1 MTRPLMR
8 ALLGAACLVVPAL
21 ASGQKLFKRT
31 EPLEITITTGLAKL
45 IRDRDSTDRVKHPA
59 ELAYKDSAG
68 VIVKVPITLRTRGH
82 FRRQVRNCDFPPL
95 KIEMAK
101 QGAKQTLFE
110 GNRTLKLASNCRPPN
125 TEYEQYILQE
135 FVLFRMYTLITPW
148 SYRVR
153 LAHVTYQDSTGKT
166 KPVQSWAFLVED
178 VNDLAQRRKTKPID
192 QKGARFDDLELETW
206 GYAELFQYMIGNTD
220 WSVSALHNITL
231 LKDTIGTVVAVPY
244 DFDWSG
250 AVNARYAFPN
260 SQLPIRNVQERLW
273 RGDCRSV
280 EELTPL
286 LDHFKQLRPALDST
300 YLNLEPLAPV
310 VKERMRKYFQEF
322 WTFIDNPKR
331 VAAEFKR
338 NCGSGN

>member
-1 MTRPLMR
+1 MNRPLLR
-8 ALLGAACLVVPAL
+8 TLLCAACFVAPAL

-31 EPLEITITTGLAKL
+31 EPIEITITTGLAKL

-59 ELAYKDSAG
+59 ELAYKDSTGAS
-68 VIVKVPITLRTRGH
+68 VKLPVTLRTRGH
-82 FRRQVRNCDFPPL
+82 FRRQARNCDFPPL
-95 KIEMAK
+95 KLELTKDAAK
-101 QGAKQTLFE
+101 KTVFD

-135 FVLFRMYTLITPW
+135 AVLFRMYTLITPW

-166 KPVQSWAFLVED
+166 KPIASWAFLVED
-178 VNDLAQRRKTKPID
+178 VNDLAQRRNTKPIV

-220 WSVSALHNITL
+220 WSVSGLHNITL
-231 LKDTIGTVVAVPY
+231 LKDSIGTVVGVPY

-250 AVNARYAFPN
+250 AVSARYAVPN
-260 SQLPIRNVQERLW
+260 SQLPIHNVQDRLW

-286 LDHFKQLRPALDST
+286 LDHFKQKRPALDST
-300 YLNLEPLAPV
+300 YLNLEPLAPA

-338 NCGSGN
+338 SCGSGN